1 MTFRPTHQE
10 CLLSGKGNDSALL
23 LTVLLGFVEGL
34 QWRREG
40 MERERQLRTNQL
52 SWQREREDGAAD

>member
-34 QWRREG
+34 QWREG
-40 MERERQLRTNQL
+40 GNGERER
-52 SWQREREDGAAD
+52 EAIKD